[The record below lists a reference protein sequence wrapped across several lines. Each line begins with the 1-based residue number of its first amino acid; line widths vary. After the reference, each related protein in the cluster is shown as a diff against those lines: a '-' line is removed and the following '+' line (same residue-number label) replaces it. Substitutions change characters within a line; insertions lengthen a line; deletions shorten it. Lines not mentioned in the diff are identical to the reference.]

1 MIDNY
6 GNYFCQKLLQNCSS
20 DQRLTILRVIQHD
33 FIKICCNKKGTHTIQ
48 FMFDLINR
56 PAEEHLITQ
65 ALQGHIIELAQDF
78 QGTHVVQKVLCTF
91 SDESKRQFIFNEV
104 FNNFMLVAKNTN
116 GICVVKKLIQI
127 YSPTAIQMNHGGVE
141 SMPNMEQKRVN
152 SVNLLRKIQ
161 ENVIDLV

>member
-1 MIDNY
+1 
-6 GNYFCQKLLQNCSS
+6 
-20 DQRLTILRVIQHD
+20 
-33 FIKICCNKKGTHTIQ
+33 
-48 FMFDLINR
+48 
-56 PAEEHLITQ
+56 
-65 ALQGHIIELAQDF
+65 
-78 QGTHVVQKVLCTF
+78 VQKVLCTF

-127 YSPTAIQMNHGGVE
+127 YSPAAIQMNQTE

>member
-1 MIDNY
+1 
-6 GNYFCQKLLQNCSS
+6 
-20 DQRLTILRVIQHD
+20 
-33 FIKICCNKKGTHTIQ
+33 
-48 FMFDLINR
+48 
-56 PAEEHLITQ
+56 
-65 ALQGHIIELAQDF
+65 
-78 QGTHVVQKVLCTF
+78 
-91 SDESKRQFIFNEV
+91 
-104 FNNFMLVAKNTN
+104 MLVAKNTN

>member
-1 MIDNY
+1 M
-6 GNYFCQKLLQNCSS
+6 
-20 DQRLTILRVIQHD
+20 
-33 FIKICCNKKGTHTIQ
+33 
-48 FMFDLINR
+48 
-56 PAEEHLITQ
+56 
-65 ALQGHIIELAQDF
+65 
-78 QGTHVVQKVLCTF
+78 QKVLCTF

-127 YSPTAIQMNHGGVE
+127 YSPAAIHMNHSE

-152 SVNLLRKIQ
+152 SVNLMRKIQ